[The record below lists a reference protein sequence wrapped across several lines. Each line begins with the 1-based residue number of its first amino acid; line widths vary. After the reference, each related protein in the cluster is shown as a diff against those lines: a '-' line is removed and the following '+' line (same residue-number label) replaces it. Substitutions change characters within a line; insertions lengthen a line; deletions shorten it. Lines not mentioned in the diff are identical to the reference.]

1 MDTKVKQGIAWRQKF
16 VELAE
21 SIFRELGFPPPEMLH
36 DDYQPLAME
45 MEHVGKPFELIHSS
59 TEMPDRILVS
69 CNLGLL
75 PEEGVLPGL
84 RKMLQANLTLA
95 RTHGPVYGLISES
108 QAIRC
113 MYYEKLDDAMAS
125 RILEKMRQVA
135 NDSENWRENFFTPTR
150 NTPPK
155 MLASNQFSLA

>member
-1 MDTKVKQGIAWRQKF
+1 MDANVKQGIVWRRKF
-16 VELAE
+16 VELSEA
-21 SIFRELGFPPPEMLH
+21 IFRELGFPPPEMLH

-45 MEHVGKPFELIHSS
+45 MERAGKPFELIHSS
-59 TEMPDRILVS
+59 TEIPDRVLVS
-69 CNLGLL
+69 CNLGQL

-108 QAIRC
+108 QSIRC
-113 MYYEKLDDAMAS
+113 MYYEKLDDALAS

-135 NDSENWRENFFTPTR
+135 IDSENWRENFFTPTR
-150 NTPPK
+150 HASTK
-155 MLASNQFSLA
+155 VLATNQFSLA